1 MKNYDDI
8 IDRFNDIQELSVSEE
23 MLGAYIEGNLN
34 SYEMEQISE
43 SIQDDEL
50 LRAISEDII
59 STPFE
64 SDNNNLLDIEMHNE
78 NSSLIN
84 DETYSPDSMDSNIIE
99 QDDLMDHSSYI
110 EESHYTNENES
121 FEDYDVING
130 NDSYDDTNFDVSSF
144 ELPEIPFF

>member
-8 IDRFNDIQELSVSEE
+8 IDRFDDIQELSVSEE

-43 SIQDDEL
+43 SIQDDEV

-64 SDNNNLLDIEMHNE
+64 SNNNLLDIEMHNE
-78 NSSLIN
+78 NSSLID
-84 DETYSPDSMDSNIIE
+84 DEAYSPDSMDGNIIE
-99 QDDLMDHSSYI
+99 QNDLMDHNSYI

-121 FEDYDVING
+121 LEVCDVIDE
-130 NDSYDDTNFDVSSF
+130 NDLYDDTNFDVSSF

>member
-8 IDRFNDIQELSVSEE
+8 IDRFDDIQELSVSEE

-43 SIQDDEL
+43 SIQDDEV
-50 LRAISEDII
+50 LRSISEDII
-59 STPFE
+59 CTSSE
-64 SDNNNLLDIEMHNE
+64 SDNNNLLDIETYNE
-78 NSSLIN
+78 NSFLSD
-84 DETYSPDSMDSNIIE
+84 DEIYTTDSTYNNIKE

-110 EESHYTNENES
+110 EENHYINENDY
-121 FEDYDVING
+121 FEDYYAVDG
-130 NDSYDDTNFDVSSF
+130 NDSYDDTNFDISSF

>member
-1 MKNYDDI
+1 MINYDDI
-8 IDRFNDIQELSVSEE
+8 IDRFDDIEDLSVSEE
-23 MLGAYIEGNLN
+23 MLGAYLEGNLN

-43 SIQDDEL
+43 SIQDDEV

-78 NSSLIN
+78 IYSLID
-84 DETYSPDSMDSNIIE
+84 DETYFPDSMDGNIVE
-99 QDDLMDHSSYI
+99 QNDLMDHNSYI

-121 FEDYDVING
+121 LEDCDVIDG
-130 NDSYDDTNFDVSSF
+130 NDLYDDTNFDVSSF